1 MEATLDSDVKKLYED
16 LLGRYKNIDK
26 QSLIKAF
33 EIANKGLIGIR
44 ISSNVY
50 M

>member
-33 EIANKGLIGIR
+33 EIANKGHKNQKR
-44 ISSNVY
+44 Y
-50 M
+50 